1 MSDTNKVQRNKRKR
15 MDSDADQE
23 NKAKKA
29 KINHENFDVSTNNFA
44 ILIYALKNCKSR
56 ISFKL

>member
-1 MSDTNKVQRNKRKR
+1 